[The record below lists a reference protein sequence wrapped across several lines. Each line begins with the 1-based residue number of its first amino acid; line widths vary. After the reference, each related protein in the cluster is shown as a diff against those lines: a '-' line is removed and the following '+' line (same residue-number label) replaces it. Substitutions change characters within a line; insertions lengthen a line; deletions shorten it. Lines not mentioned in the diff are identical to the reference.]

1 LDLLRELLTKLFFL
15 RLLRGLFRKL
25 DDMIFFCPAGVHSR
39 SEWLVLNSPMSS
51 RSTFKCLNCNEK
63 QRREP
68 RCGSSQ
74 RFCSKPDCRRASKA
88 ASQRKWAS
96 SSKNQNYFRG
106 AENCER
112 VRQWRLAHPGY
123 WRTKRSTPKSA
134 LQEISPTEIIDK
146 ESVAQSIDCIA
157 LQEICG
163 PQPALLVGLI
173 SVLTGHALQEDLLA
187 SARKFL
193 HRGHDILSKKA
204 VIRDLEPT
212 ATGVVK
218 TPSAKAQKALV
229 SPSRGNRT
237 R

>member
-1 LDLLRELLTKLFFL
+1 
-15 RLLRGLFRKL
+15 
-25 DDMIFFCPAGVHSR
+25 M
-39 SEWLVLNSPMSS
+39 NSPMSS
-51 RSTFKCLNCNEK
+51 RSTFKCLHCNEE

-88 ASQRKWAS
+88 ASQRKWNS
-96 SSKNQNYFRG
+96 RSENQNYFRG
-106 AENCER
+106 PDNCER

-123 WRTKRSTPKSA
+123 WRTKRSAPKSA
-134 LQEISPTEIIDK
+134 LQEISTTDLIDA
-146 ESVAQSIDCIA
+146 ELVASSIDCIA
-157 LQEICG
+157 LQDICG

-193 HRGHDILSKKA
+193 NRGHDILNKKA
-204 VIRDLEPT
+204 VIRDSVPT
-212 ATGVVK
+212 ATGVTK
-218 TPSAKAQKALV
+218 IPSAKPQKPIV
-229 SPSRGNRT
+229 SPKRDNKT

>member
-1 LDLLRELLTKLFFL
+1 MRACT
-15 RLLRGLFRKL
+15 
-25 DDMIFFCPAGVHSR
+25 AGPSGV
-39 SEWLVLNSPMSS
+39 VLNSPMSS
-51 RSTFKCLNCNEK
+51 RSTFKCLHCNEE

-96 SSKNQNYFRG
+96 RFENQNYFRG
-106 AENCER
+106 PDNCER

-123 WRTKRSTPKSA
+123 WRTKRSAPKSA
-134 LQEISPTEIIDK
+134 LQEISAIDLIDK
-146 ESVAQSIDCIA
+146 ESVAPSNDCVA

-204 VIRDLEPT
+204 VIRDSEPT

-218 TPSAKAQKALV
+218 IPSAKAQKAIV
-229 SPSRGNRT
+229 SP
-237 R
+237 